1 MENNKKYTDWDS
13 LGIEVCLGDTSL
25 GRIRMMRQ
33 DMEAMETMGMAERKD
48 VVEMMI
54 QALIDEYKKKEET
67 AETTEE

>member
-1 MENNKKYTDWDS
+1 MENKKYNDWDS
-13 LGIEVCLGDTSL
+13 LGIEVCLGEKSL

-33 DMEAMETMGMAERKD
+33 DMEAMETMGMADRKD

-67 AETTEE
+67 TEE

>member
-1 MENNKKYTDWDS
+1 MENKKYNDWDS

-33 DMEAMETMGMAERKD
+33 DMEAMQTMGMAERKD

-67 AETTEE
+67 AETAEE

>member
-13 LGIEVCLGDTSL
+13 LAIDVCLEDKSL

-33 DMEAMETMGMAERKD
+33 DMEAMQTMGMAERKD

-54 QALIDEYKKKEET
+54 QALIDEYKKKEES
-67 AETTEE
+67 EEE